1 MNILQRSKLARP
13 RVILPLLALL
23 ALSIGGYEW
32 LKKTAPKPAR
42 IEIPGYSKAV
52 ETSLTRELETDR
64 DVAEVSGKVI
74 DLCEK
79 IGPQGCQHVTGER
92 VESTPVHYQELS
104 LPRADLN
111 RFMEGIGKLG
121 KFRLPVFL
129 QEDLS
134 GQIVAAEHKLAAL
147 TAQQQKIAAQREK
160 AGASKRQRVQLD
172 RTLAEL
178 AAELKAATEARAQ
191 LAQRSEWI
199 TLRLIIEP
207 LSHWKFTFK
216 IG

>member
-1 MNILQRSKLARP
+1 MDILQKSKRVRA
-13 RVILPLLALL
+13 RVILPLLGLL
-23 ALSIGGYEW
+23 ALSIGGYGW
-32 LKKTAPKPAR
+32 LRQTAPKPNR
-42 IEIPGYSKAV
+42 IEIPRYSKTV
-52 ETSLTRELETDR
+52 ETSVTRELETDR
-64 DVAEVSGKVI
+64 DVTEVSGRVI

-79 IGPQGCQHVTGER
+79 IGPQGCQHEAGER
-92 VESTPVHYQELS
+92 IESTPVHYQALS

-111 RFMEGIGKLG
+111 RFMEEIGKIG

-134 GQIVAAEHKLAAL
+134 GQIAATEHKLSTL
-147 TAQQQKIAAQREK
+147 TAQQQKIAAQRK
-160 AGASKRQRVQLD
+160 RAGASKRQRAQLD

-178 AAELKAATEARAQ
+178 AAELKLASEARAQ
-191 LAQRSEWI
+191 LTQRTEWI

-207 LSHWKFTFK
+207 LSHWKLTFK